1 MRVYIPFDDGS
12 SISFDGEGFTIQ
24 RRPKGITETDNPS
37 RKNESPCKAETAW
50 NTRWSEIVRA
60 LETAYKRQEK
70 AKREQSAKKIYRP

>member
-12 SISFDGEGFTIQ
+12 SISFDGDGFTIQ

-37 RKNESPCKAETAW
+37 RRDDTPCKAETAW
-50 NTRWSEIVRA
+50 QTKWSEIVRA

>member
-12 SISFDGEGFTIQ
+12 SISFDGEGFTIH
-24 RRPKGITETDNPS
+24 RKPKGIDDSDPDT
-37 RKNESPCKAETAW
+37 PCKAENAW

-70 AKREQSAKKIYRP
+70 AKKEQSAKRIYRP

>member
-24 RRPKGITETDNPS
+24 KRPKGIAETDKPI
-37 RKNESPCKAETAW
+37 REAETQCKAETAW

-70 AKREQSAKKIYRP
+70 ARKAQNAKKIYRP

>member
-37 RKNESPCKAETAW
+37 RKDNSPCKADIAW
-50 NTRWSEIVRA
+50 RTKWSEIVRA

-70 AKREQSAKKIYRP
+70 AKREQNAKKIYRP

>member
-12 SISFDGEGFTIQ
+12 SISFDGDGFTIHKK
-24 RRPKGITETDNPS
+24 PKGINDADNPD
-37 RKNESPCKAETAW
+37 NTPCKAENAW

-70 AKREQSAKKIYRP
+70 ARREQSAKKIYRP